1 MKKVFLSMICMASL
15 VIMTACGGGGNTN
28 KDATGETAEV
38 KKEAKAAKSSNLS
51 VGERYAFAG
60 LASTDIVPSFGREI
74 TDSKDTDANGV
85 TKAITFF
92 GYGNDREP
100 FSDKVYDEY
109 CRNLFAKLK
118 SLSEDGKLY
127 KVNTL
132 DFKVREEV
140 AELGEMK
147 KWGKDGATFCFAYPY
162 NGQWVLANVKYRKS
176 FSGKTEG
183 TYGLDIHVQTFHKQ

>member
-1 MKKVFLSMICMASL
+1 MKKVFLSMVCMASL

-74 TDSKDTDANGV
+74 TDSNDTDANGV
-85 TKAITFF
+85 TKATTFF
-92 GYGNDREP
+92 GYGDDREP

-109 CRNLFAKLK
+109 CRKLFAKLK

-132 DFKVREEV
+132 DYKVRDEV
-140 AELGEMK
+140 SELGEMK

>member
-1 MKKVFLSMICMASL
+1 MKKVFITIMCLASL
-15 VIMTACGGGGNTN
+15 VLMTACGGGNAK
-28 KDATGETAEV
+28 KDGSEGTAEV
-38 KKEAKAAKSSNLS
+38 KKEAKTTKSSNLS

-60 LASTDIVPSFGREI
+60 LTSADIVPSFGREI
-74 TDSKDTDANGV
+74 TDSNDTDANGV
-85 TKAITFF
+85 TKATTFF
-92 GYGNDREP
+92 GYGDDREP

-109 CRNLFAKLK
+109 CRKLFAKLK

-183 TYGLDIHVQTFHKQ
+183 TYGLDIYVQTFHKQ

>member
-1 MKKVFLSMICMASL
+1 MKNVFLSIMCMASL
-15 VIMTACGGGGNTN
+15 VIITACGGNNTN
-28 KDATGETAEV
+28 KNASGETAEV
-38 KKEAKAAKSSNLS
+38 KKEAKATKSSNLS

-60 LASTDIVPSFGREI
+60 LSSDDIVPNFGREI

-162 NGQWVLANVKYRKS
+162 KGEWVLANVKFRKS

>member
-1 MKKVFLSMICMASL
+1 MKNIFLSIMCMASL
-15 VIMTACGGGGNTN
+15 VIMTACGGGNAK
-28 KDATGETAEV
+28 KDGSEGTAEV
-38 KKEAKAAKSSNLS
+38 KKEAKATKSSNLS

-60 LASTDIVPSFGREI
+60 LSSDDIVPSFGREI
-74 TDSKDTDANGV
+74 TDSNDTDANGV

-109 CRNLFAKLK
+109 CRKLFAKLK

-127 KVNTL
+127 DVNTL

-147 KWGKDGATFCFAYPY
+147 KWGNDGASFCFAYPY
-162 NGQWVLANVKYRKS
+162 KGEWVLASVKFGKS

-183 TYGLDIHVQTFHKQ
+183 TYGLDIHVQTFHKP

>member
-1 MKKVFLSMICMASL
+1 MKKVFITIMCLASL
-15 VIMTACGGGGNTN
+15 VLMTACGGGNAK
-28 KDATGETAEV
+28 KDGSEGTAEV
-38 KKEAKAAKSSNLS
+38 KKEAKTTKSSNLS

-60 LASTDIVPSFGREI
+60 LTSADIVPNFGREI
-74 TDSKDTDANGV
+74 TDSNDTDANGV

-147 KWGKDGATFCFAYPY
+147 KWGNDGATFCFAYPY

>member
-1 MKKVFLSMICMASL
+1 MKKVFLSMVCMASL
-15 VIMTACGGGGNTN
+15 VLMTACGGGNAK
-28 KDATGETAEV
+28 KDGSEGTAEV
-38 KKEAKAAKSSNLS
+38 KKEAKTTKSSNLS

-60 LASTDIVPSFGREI
+60 LASADIVPNFGREI

-85 TKAITFF
+85 TIATTFF

-109 CRNLFAKLK
+109 CRKLFAKLK
-118 SLSEDGKLY
+118 SLSDDGKLY
-127 KVNTL
+127 KVNML
-132 DFKVREEV
+132 DFKVRDEV
-140 AELGEMK
+140 SELGEMK

>member
-1 MKKVFLSMICMASL
+1 MKKVFITIMCLASL
-15 VIMTACGGGGNTN
+15 VLMTACGGGNAK
-28 KDATGETAEV
+28 KDGSEGTAEV
-38 KKEAKAAKSSNLS
+38 KKEAKTTKSSNLS

-60 LASTDIVPSFGREI
+60 LTSADIVPSFGREI
-74 TDSKDTDANGV
+74 TDSNDTDANGV
-85 TKAITFF
+85 TKATTFF
-92 GYGNDREP
+92 GYGDDREP

-109 CRNLFAKLK
+109 CRKLFAKLK

-183 TYGLDIHVQTFHKQ
+183 TYGLDIHIQTFHKQ